1 MDECMD
7 EWMNE
12 CMYEWMNGWMNGW
25 MNEWMNGC
33 AWMDKY
39 IECNEWFMYECHYS
53 MSDSFEDVSDVSS
66 DGT

>member
-1 MDECMD
+1 MYIWIQ

-12 CMYEWMNGWMNGW
+12 K
-25 MNEWMNGC
+25 MNE
-33 AWMDKY
+33 Y
-39 IECNEWFMYECHYS
+39 IEHIECNEWFMYECHYS

>member
-1 MDECMD
+1 MNEWMNEWMDEWMD

-12 CMYEWMNGWMNGW
+12 W
-25 MNEWMNGC
+25 MNEKMNEH
-33 AWMDKY
+33 